1 MEAIGQK
8 AVLSSTDEVI
18 ISDELGVDSGEMGE
32 ERMFDVTLD
41 EILAEHPLD
50 ESLLEGL
57 LEEDSLTASLASS
70 ILTQNQANPEFVED
84 IFGTA
89 ELSTIPAEVLDD
101 NLWTE
106 ETHTARL
113 KVLNKSEPFP
123 QELIGILDPRV
134 VSDENTFQNLP
145 SQGVA
150 ETGLQSILQES
161 DLENQESLLQTVFH
175 QAKPPE
181 EGAEFSE
188 DDLQSVMQKNKNLLV
203 QSKEDTE
210 YSVLQKILHQVKL
223 PEEGTEFSE
232 DDLQTVLQTN
242 TGQQIPIKENN
253 SVVQGPEPVQ
263 ENLEGL
269 LQKELQT
276 VFHQGLQGNEKDA
289 TKPVAENLVKIM
301 PAEIPPAAEKISP
314 EQSLQAENLVKIMPA
329 EIPPTA
335 EKISPEQSLQVLA
348 NIKTEK
354 SLQVVANTKTEKSL
368 LAADNFKEAEE
379 FEGGVKSKTTAGLQM
394 TDVENLSDSA
404 EKVPILTTEKLK
416 AVESL
421 KVVDNIKTSETLQTK
436 TAEVLEVGVKSKMTA
451 GLQMTDVENLSD
463 SAEKVSLLPT
473 EKLKAVESLK
483 VVDNIKTSETLQT
496 KTAEVLEG
504 GVKSKMTAGLQ
515 MTDVENLSDSAEK
528 VSLLPT
534 EKLKAAESLKVA
546 DSIKTSETLSNEKLK
561 ATESLKVVDSIKT
574 SETLQS
580 KTAEVFE
587 GGVKEKTTAGLQTA
601 EKLKVTEEFEGGV
614 KEKATAGLQM
624 NSAEKSKDISE
635 NAFKQPLNQ
644 FRSLTSKETQLSSNV
659 KSPVDSV
666 SAPGINAVS
675 ELSGTSILKGTEVA
689 NPSNGNLR
697 SAELPFNMEQ
707 VVSRV
712 RILSGNGVEE
722 MTLRLHPEELG
733 QITLKIRQAGGNLT
747 IDMRVDNMLAKQIV
761 ESGFDSLRSRF
772 LDQEFSY
779 KDLALNVDINERDS
793 KYGGDRKYAEFD
805 EEMFSPERGNKEE
818 ISALEET
825 PIVRHRTDS
834 GLNLYV

>member
-41 EILAEHPLD
+41 EILAEQPLD

-57 LEEDSLTASLASS
+57 LEEDSLSAPLASS

-106 ETHTARL
+106 ETHTARS

-123 QELIGILDPRV
+123 QELIEVLDPRV

-161 DLENQESLLQTVFH
+161 DLENPESLLQTVFH

-181 EGAEFSE
+181 EGAEFLE
-188 DDLQSVMQKNKNLLV
+188 DDLQSVIQKNRNLPV
-203 QSKEDTE
+203 QSEEDTE
-210 YSVLQKILHQVKL
+210 YSVLQKIFHQVKP
-223 PEEGTEFSE
+223 PEEGAEFSE

-276 VFHQGLQGNEKDA
+276 VFHQGLKGNEKDA

-314 EQSLQAENLVKIMPA
+314 EQ
-329 EIPPTA
+329 
-335 EKISPEQSLQVLA
+335 
-348 NIKTEK
+348 

-404 EKVPILTTEKLK
+404 EKV
-416 AVESL
+416 
-421 KVVDNIKTSETLQTK
+421 
-436 TAEVLEVGVKSKMTA
+436 
-451 GLQMTDVENLSD
+451 
-463 SAEKVSLLPT
+463 
-473 EKLKAVESLK
+473 
-483 VVDNIKTSETLQT
+483 
-496 KTAEVLEG
+496 
-504 GVKSKMTAGLQ
+504 
-515 MTDVENLSDSAEK
+515 
-528 VSLLPT
+528 SLLPT

-546 DSIKTSETLSNEKLK
+546 DSIKTSETL
-561 ATESLKVVDSIKT
+561 
-574 SETLQS
+574 QS
-580 KTAEVFE
+580 KTAEVLEGGVKEKTTAGIQTAEKFKVTEEFE

-601 EKLKVTEEFEGGV
+601 EKFKVTEEFEGGV

-689 NPSNGNLR
+689 NSPNGNLR
-697 SAELPFNMEQ
+697 SADLPFNMEQ

-761 ESGFDSLRSRF
+761 ESGFDSLRSKF

-818 ISALEET
+818 LSALEET

>member
-106 ETHTARL
+106 ETYTARS
-113 KVLNKSEPFP
+113 KVLNKSEPFT
-123 QELIGILDPRV
+123 QELIEVLDPRV

-161 DLENQESLLQTVFH
+161 DLENPESLLQTVFH

-188 DDLQSVMQKNKNLLV
+188 DDLESVMQKNRNLPV
-203 QSKEDTE
+203 QSEEDTE

-276 VFHQGLQGNEKDA
+276 VFHQELQGNEKDA

-314 EQSLQAENLVKIMPA
+314 EQ
-329 EIPPTA
+329 
-335 EKISPEQSLQVLA
+335 
-348 NIKTEK
+348 

-404 EKVPILTTEKLK
+404 EKVSI
-416 AVESL
+416 
-421 KVVDNIKTSETLQTK
+421 
-436 TAEVLEVGVKSKMTA
+436 
-451 GLQMTDVENLSD
+451 
-463 SAEKVSLLPT
+463 LPT
-473 EKLKAVESLK
+473 EKLKATESLK

-546 DSIKTSETLSNEKLK
+546 DSIKTSETL
-561 ATESLKVVDSIKT
+561 
-574 SETLQS
+574 QS
-580 KTAEVFE
+580 KTAEVLE

-601 EKLKVTEEFEGGV
+601 EKFKVTEEFEGGV

-761 ESGFDSLRSRF
+761 ESGFDSLRSKF

>member
-106 ETHTARL
+106 ETHTARS

-123 QELIGILDPRV
+123 QELIEVLDPRV

-161 DLENQESLLQTVFH
+161 DLENPESLLQTVFH

-188 DDLQSVMQKNKNLLV
+188 DDLESVMQKNRNLPV
-203 QSKEDTE
+203 QSEEDTE
-210 YSVLQKILHQVKL
+210 YSVLQKIFHQVKP
-223 PEEGTEFSE
+223 PEEGAEFSE

-276 VFHQGLQGNEKDA
+276 VFHQGLKGNEKDA

-314 EQSLQAENLVKIMPA
+314 EQ
-329 EIPPTA
+329 
-335 EKISPEQSLQVLA
+335 
-348 NIKTEK
+348 

-404 EKVPILTTEKLK
+404 EKVSI
-416 AVESL
+416 
-421 KVVDNIKTSETLQTK
+421 
-436 TAEVLEVGVKSKMTA
+436 
-451 GLQMTDVENLSD
+451 
-463 SAEKVSLLPT
+463 LPT

-546 DSIKTSETLSNEKLK
+546 DSIKTSETL
-561 ATESLKVVDSIKT
+561 
-574 SETLQS
+574 QS
-580 KTAEVFE
+580 KTAEVLE

-601 EKLKVTEEFEGGV
+601 EKFKVTEEFEGGV

-689 NPSNGNLR
+689 NSPNGNLR
-697 SAELPFNMEQ
+697 SADLPFNMEQ

-761 ESGFDSLRSRF
+761 ESGFDSLRSKF

-818 ISALEET
+818 LSALEET

>member
-84 IFGTA
+84 IFGTT

-106 ETHTARL
+106 ETYTARS
-113 KVLNKSEPFP
+113 KVLNKSEPFT
-123 QELIGILDPRV
+123 QELIEVLDPRV

-161 DLENQESLLQTVFH
+161 DLENPESLLQTVFH

-181 EGAEFSE
+181 EGTEFSE
-188 DDLQSVMQKNKNLLV
+188 DDLQSVMQKNKNLPV

-210 YSVLQKILHQVKL
+210 YSVLQKILHQVKP
-223 PEEGTEFSE
+223 PEEGAEFSE

-289 TKPVAENLVKIM
+289 TKQVAENLVKIL
-301 PAEIPPAAEKISP
+301 PAEIPPAAERISP
-314 EQSLQAENLVKIMPA
+314 EQNLQAENLVKIMPA
-329 EIPPTA
+329 EILPAA
-335 EKISPEQSLQVLA
+335 EKISPEQ
-348 NIKTEK
+348 

-404 EKVPILTTEKLK
+404 EKVSI
-416 AVESL
+416 
-421 KVVDNIKTSETLQTK
+421 
-436 TAEVLEVGVKSKMTA
+436 
-451 GLQMTDVENLSD
+451 
-463 SAEKVSLLPT
+463 LPT

-504 GVKSKMTAGLQ
+504 GMKSKMTAGIQ

-528 VSLLPT
+528 VSILPT

-546 DSIKTSETLSNEKLK
+546 
-561 ATESLKVVDSIKT
+561 DSIKT

-587 GGVKEKTTAGLQTA
+587 GGVKEKTTVGLQTA

-644 FRSLTSKETQLSSNV
+644 FRSLTSKDTQLSSNV

-689 NPSNGNLR
+689 NSPNENLR
-697 SAELPFNMEQ
+697 SVDLPFNMDQ

-761 ESGFDSLRSRF
+761 ESGFDSLRSKF
-772 LDQEFSY
+772 FDQEFSY

>member
-70 ILTQNQANPEFVED
+70 ILTQNQANPESVED

-106 ETHTARL
+106 ETYTARS
-113 KVLNKSEPFP
+113 KVLNKSEPFT
-123 QELIGILDPRV
+123 QELIEVLDPRV

-161 DLENQESLLQTVFH
+161 DLDNPESLLQTVFH

-188 DDLQSVMQKNKNLLV
+188 DDLQSVMQKNKFLPV

-263 ENLEGL
+263 DNLEGL

-276 VFHQGLQGNEKDA
+276 VIHQGLQGNEKDA
-289 TKPVAENLVKIM
+289 TKQVAENLVKIL
-301 PAEIPPAAEKISP
+301 PAEIPPAAERISPEQNLQAENLVKIMTAEILPAAEKISP
-314 EQSLQAENLVKIMPA
+314 EQSLQ
-329 EIPPTA
+329 
-335 EKISPEQSLQVLA
+335 
-348 NIKTEK
+348 
-354 SLQVVANTKTEKSL
+354 VVANTKTEKSI
-368 LAADNFKEAEE
+368 LAAGNFKEAEE

-394 TDVENLSDSA
+394 TDVENLSNSA
-404 EKVPILTTEKLK
+404 EKVSLLTTEKLK

-421 KVVDNIKTSETLQTK
+421 KVVE
-436 TAEVLEVGVKSKMTA
+436 
-451 GLQMTDVENLSD
+451 
-463 SAEKVSLLPT
+463 
-473 EKLKAVESLK
+473 
-483 VVDNIKTSETLQT
+483 NIKTSETLQT

-534 EKLKAAESLKVA
+534 
-546 DSIKTSETLSNEKLK
+546 DKLK
-561 ATESLKVVDSIKT
+561 ATESLKVADSIKT

-761 ESGFDSLRSRF
+761 ESGFDSLRSKF

-793 KYGGDRKYAEFD
+793 KYGGNRKYSEFD

>member
-106 ETHTARL
+106 ETHTARS
-113 KVLNKSEPFP
+113 KVLNKSEPFT
-123 QELIGILDPRV
+123 QELIEVLDPRV

-161 DLENQESLLQTVFH
+161 DLENPESLLQTVFH

-188 DDLQSVMQKNKNLLV
+188 DDLQSVMQKNRNLPV
-203 QSKEDTE
+203 QSEEDTE
-210 YSVLQKILHQVKL
+210 YSVLQKILHQVKP
-223 PEEGTEFSE
+223 PEEGAEFLE

-276 VFHQGLQGNEKDA
+276 VFHQGLKGNEKDA

-314 EQSLQAENLVKIMPA
+314 EQ
-329 EIPPTA
+329 
-335 EKISPEQSLQVLA
+335 
-348 NIKTEK
+348 

-404 EKVPILTTEKLK
+404 EKVSLLPSEKLK

-421 KVVDNIKTSETLQTK
+421 KVVDNIKK
-436 TAEVLEVGVKSKMTA
+436 
-451 GLQMTDVENLSD
+451 
-463 SAEKVSLLPT
+463 
-473 EKLKAVESLK
+473 
-483 VVDNIKTSETLQT
+483 SETLQT

-534 EKLKAAESLKVA
+534 EKLKAAESLKV
-546 DSIKTSETLSNEKLK
+546 
-561 ATESLKVVDSIKT
+561 VDSIKT

-580 KTAEVFE
+580 KTAEVLE
-587 GGVKEKTTAGLQTA
+587 GGVKEKTTAGIQTA
-601 EKLKVTEEFEGGV
+601 EKFKVTEEFEGGV
-614 KEKATAGLQM
+614 KEKTTAGLQM

-689 NPSNGNLR
+689 NSPNGNLR
-697 SAELPFNMEQ
+697 SADLPFNMEQ

-761 ESGFDSLRSRF
+761 ESGFDSLRSKF

-818 ISALEET
+818 LSALEET

>member
-57 LEEDSLTASLASS
+57 LEEDSLTAPLASS

-106 ETHTARL
+106 ETYTARS
-113 KVLNKSEPFP
+113 KVLNKSEPFT
-123 QELIGILDPRV
+123 QELIEVLDPRV

-161 DLENQESLLQTVFH
+161 DLENPESLLQTVFH

-314 EQSLQAENLVKIMPA
+314 EQSLQ
-329 EIPPTA
+329 
-335 EKISPEQSLQVLA
+335 
-348 NIKTEK
+348 
-354 SLQVVANTKTEKSL
+354 VVANTKTEKSL

-404 EKVPILTTEKLK
+404 EKV
-416 AVESL
+416 
-421 KVVDNIKTSETLQTK
+421 
-436 TAEVLEVGVKSKMTA
+436 
-451 GLQMTDVENLSD
+451 
-463 SAEKVSLLPT
+463 
-473 EKLKAVESLK
+473 
-483 VVDNIKTSETLQT
+483 
-496 KTAEVLEG
+496 
-504 GVKSKMTAGLQ
+504 
-515 MTDVENLSDSAEK
+515 
-528 VSLLPT
+528 SLLPT
-534 EKLKAAESLKVA
+534 EKLKAAESMKVA
-546 DSIKTSETLSNEKLK
+546 
-561 ATESLKVVDSIKT
+561 DSIKT

-580 KTAEVFE
+580 KTAEVLE

-601 EKLKVTEEFEGGV
+601 EKFKVTEEFEGGV

-689 NPSNGNLR
+689 NSPNGNLR
-697 SAELPFNMEQ
+697 SADLPFNMEQ

-761 ESGFDSLRSRF
+761 ESGFDSLRSKF

-779 KDLALNVDINERDS
+779 KDLALNVDMNERDS

>member
-57 LEEDSLTASLASS
+57 LEEDSLTAPLASS
-70 ILTQNQANPEFVED
+70 ILSQNQANPEFVED

-106 ETHTARL
+106 ETYTARS
-113 KVLNKSEPFP
+113 KVLNKSEPFT
-123 QELIGILDPRV
+123 QELIEVLDPRV
-134 VSDENTFQNLP
+134 VSDENTFKNLP

-161 DLENQESLLQTVFH
+161 DLENPESLLQTVFH

-188 DDLQSVMQKNKNLLV
+188 NDLQTVMQKDRNLPV
-203 QSKEDTE
+203 QSEEDTE
-210 YSVLQKILHQVKL
+210 YSVLQKILHQVKP
-223 PEEGTEFSE
+223 PEEGAEFSE

-263 ENLEGL
+263 ENLEGFLQVVQGPEPVQKNLEGL

-301 PAEIPPAAEKISP
+301 PAEIPP
-314 EQSLQAENLVKIMPA
+314 
-329 EIPPTA
+329 TA
-335 EKISPEQSLQVLA
+335 EKISPE
-348 NIKTEK
+348 E
-354 SLQVVANTKTEKSL
+354 SLQVVANTKTEKIL

-379 FEGGVKSKTTAGLQM
+379 FEGGVKSKT
-394 TDVENLSDSA
+394 
-404 EKVPILTTEKLK
+404 
-416 AVESL
+416 
-421 KVVDNIKTSETLQTK
+421 
-436 TAEVLEVGVKSKMTA
+436 
-451 GLQMTDVENLSD
+451 
-463 SAEKVSLLPT
+463 
-473 EKLKAVESLK
+473 
-483 VVDNIKTSETLQT
+483 
-496 KTAEVLEG
+496 
-504 GVKSKMTAGLQ
+504 TAGLQ

-546 DSIKTSETLSNEKLK
+546 DSIKTSETL
-561 ATESLKVVDSIKT
+561 
-574 SETLQS
+574 QS
-580 KTAEVFE
+580 KTAEVLE

-601 EKLKVTEEFEGGV
+601 EKFKVTEEFEGGV

-761 ESGFDSLRSRF
+761 ESGFDSLRSKF

-825 PIVRHRTDS
+825 PIDRHRTDS

>member
-50 ESLLEGL
+50 KSLLEGL
-57 LEEDSLTASLASS
+57 LEEDSLTAPLASS
-70 ILTQNQANPEFVED
+70 ILSQNQANPEFVED

-106 ETHTARL
+106 ETYTARS
-113 KVLNKSEPFP
+113 KVLNKSEPFT
-123 QELIGILDPRV
+123 QELIEVLDPRV

-161 DLENQESLLQTVFH
+161 DLENPESLLQTVFH

-188 DDLQSVMQKNKNLLV
+188 DDLQSVMQKNKNLPV
-203 QSKEDTE
+203 QSEEDTE
-210 YSVLQKILHQVKL
+210 FSVLQKILHQVKP
-223 PEEGTEFSE
+223 PEEGAEFSE

-289 TKPVAENLVKIM
+289 TKPVAENLVKII

-314 EQSLQAENLVKIMPA
+314 EQSLQ
-329 EIPPTA
+329 
-335 EKISPEQSLQVLA
+335 
-348 NIKTEK
+348 
-354 SLQVVANTKTEKSL
+354 VVANTKTEKIL

-379 FEGGVKSKTTAGLQM
+379 FEGGVKSKTTAGIQM
-394 TDVENLSDSA
+394 TDVS
-404 EKVPILTTEKLK
+404 
-416 AVESL
+416 
-421 KVVDNIKTSETLQTK
+421 KT
-436 TAEVLEVGVKSKMTA
+436 TA
-451 GLQMTDVENLSD
+451 GIQMTDVENLSD

-504 GVKSKMTAGLQ
+504 GVK
-515 MTDVENLSDSAEK
+515 
-528 VSLLPT
+528 
-534 EKLKAAESLKVA
+534 
-546 DSIKTSETLSNEKLK
+546 
-561 ATESLKVVDSIKT
+561 
-574 SETLQS
+574 
-580 KTAEVFE
+580 
-587 GGVKEKTTAGLQTA
+587 EKTTAGLQTA
-601 EKLKVTEEFEGGV
+601 EKFKVTEEFEGSV

-624 NSAEKSKDISE
+624 NSAEKSKDFSE

-689 NPSNGNLR
+689 NSPNGNLR
-697 SAELPFNMEQ
+697 SADLPFNMEQ

-761 ESGFDSLRSRF
+761 ESGFDSLRSKF

-779 KDLALNVDINERDS
+779 KDLALNVDINQRDS

>member
-18 ISDELGVDSGEMGE
+18 ISDELGVNSGEMGE

-50 ESLLEGL
+50 ERLLEGL
-57 LEEDSLTASLASS
+57 LEENSLTASLASS
-70 ILTQNQANPEFVED
+70 ILTQNKANPEFVED
-84 IFGTA
+84 IYGTA
-89 ELSTIPAEVLDD
+89 ELSTIP
-101 NLWTE
+101 TE
-106 ETHTARL
+106 ETHTIRS

-123 QELIGILDPRV
+123 QELIEVLDPRV

-161 DLENQESLLQTVFH
+161 DLENPESLLQTVFH
-175 QAKPPE
+175 HAKPPE
-181 EGAEFSE
+181 EGAEFLE
-188 DDLQSVMQKNKNLLV
+188 NDLQSVMQKNINLPV
-203 QSKEDTE
+203 QSEEDPE
-210 YSVLQKILHQVKL
+210 YTVLQKILHQVKP
-223 PEEGTEFSE
+223 PEEGAEYSE

-242 TGQQIPIKENN
+242 TRQQIPIKENN
-253 SVVQGPEPVQ
+253 SVVLGPEPIK

-276 VFHQGLQGNEKDA
+276 VFHQELQGNEKDS

-301 PAEIPPAAEKISP
+301 PVEIPSAEEKISP
-314 EQSLQAENLVKIMPA
+314 EK
-329 EIPPTA
+329 
-335 EKISPEQSLQVLA
+335 SP
-348 NIKTEK
+348 
-354 SLQVVANTKTEKSL
+354 QVVAN
-368 LAADNFKEAEE
+368 NFKEVEE
-379 FEGGVKSKTTAGLQM
+379 FEDGVKSKTTAGLQM
-394 TDVENLSDSA
+394 TDVDNLNNS
-404 EKVPILTTEKLK
+404 T
-416 AVESL
+416 
-421 KVVDNIKTSETLQTK
+421 
-436 TAEVLEVGVKSKMTA
+436 
-451 GLQMTDVENLSD
+451 
-463 SAEKVSLLPT
+463 
-473 EKLKAVESLK
+473 
-483 VVDNIKTSETLQT
+483 
-496 KTAEVLEG
+496 
-504 GVKSKMTAGLQ
+504 
-515 MTDVENLSDSAEK
+515 EK

-534 EKLKAAESLKVA
+534 EKLKAAESLKVV
-546 DSIKTSETLSNEKLK
+546 DNIKTSETLQSKTAELLEGGVKAIKTAGLQMTDVDNLSDSTEKVSLLPTEKLK
-561 ATESLKVVDSIKT
+561 AAESLKVVDSIKT

-580 KTAEVFE
+580 KTAELLE
-587 GGVKEKTTAGLQTA
+587 GGVKEKTTAGLQNA
-601 EKLKVTEEFEGGV
+601 EKFKVTEEFESGV
-614 KEKATAGLQM
+614 KEKTTAAGLQM

-644 FRSLTSKETQLSSNV
+644 FRSLNSKDTQFTSNV
-659 KSPVDSV
+659 KSPVDSI

-689 NPSNGNLR
+689 NPPNSNLR
-697 SAELPFNMEQ
+697 SADLPFNMEQ

-761 ESGFDSLRSRF
+761 ESGFDSLRSKF

-779 KDLALNVDINERDS
+779 QDLALNVDINERDS
-793 KYGGDRKYAEFD
+793 KYGGNRKDSEFD

-818 ISALEET
+818 LSALEET

>member
-106 ETHTARL
+106 ETHTARS

-123 QELIGILDPRV
+123 QELIEVLDPRV

-161 DLENQESLLQTVFH
+161 DLENPESLLQTVFH

-188 DDLQSVMQKNKNLLV
+188 DDLQSVMQKNRNLPV
-203 QSKEDTE
+203 QSEEDTE
-210 YSVLQKILHQVKL
+210 YSVLQKILHQVKP
-223 PEEGTEFSE
+223 PEEGAEFSE

-276 VFHQGLQGNEKDA
+276 VFHQGLKGNEKDA

-314 EQSLQAENLVKIMPA
+314 EQ
-329 EIPPTA
+329 
-335 EKISPEQSLQVLA
+335 
-348 NIKTEK
+348 

-404 EKVPILTTEKLK
+404 EKVSILPTEKLK

-436 TAEVLEVGVKSKMTA
+436 TA
-451 GLQMTDVENLSD
+451 
-463 SAEKVSLLPT
+463 
-473 EKLKAVESLK
+473 
-483 VVDNIKTSETLQT
+483 ETLQT

-528 VSLLPT
+528 VLLLPT
-534 EKLKAAESLKVA
+534 EKRKAAESLKVA
-546 DSIKTSETLSNEKLK
+546 DSIKTSETL
-561 ATESLKVVDSIKT
+561 
-574 SETLQS
+574 QS
-580 KTAEVFE
+580 KTAEVLE

-601 EKLKVTEEFEGGV
+601 EKFKVTEEFEGGV

-689 NPSNGNLR
+689 NSPNGNLR
-697 SAELPFNMEQ
+697 SADLPFNMEQ

-761 ESGFDSLRSRF
+761 ESGFDSLRSKF

-818 ISALEET
+818 LSALEET

>member
-1 MEAIGQK
+1 
-8 AVLSSTDEVI
+8 
-18 ISDELGVDSGEMGE
+18 
-32 ERMFDVTLD
+32 
-41 EILAEHPLD
+41 
-50 ESLLEGL
+50 
-57 LEEDSLTASLASS
+57 
-70 ILTQNQANPEFVED
+70 
-84 IFGTA
+84 
-89 ELSTIPAEVLDD
+89 
-101 NLWTE
+101 
-106 ETHTARL
+106 
-113 KVLNKSEPFP
+113 
-123 QELIGILDPRV
+123 
-134 VSDENTFQNLP
+134 
-145 SQGVA
+145 
-150 ETGLQSILQES
+150 
-161 DLENQESLLQTVFH
+161 
-175 QAKPPE
+175 
-181 EGAEFSE
+181 
-188 DDLQSVMQKNKNLLV
+188 
-203 QSKEDTE
+203 
-210 YSVLQKILHQVKL
+210 
-223 PEEGTEFSE
+223 
-232 DDLQTVLQTN
+232 
-242 TGQQIPIKENN
+242 
-253 SVVQGPEPVQ
+253 
-263 ENLEGL
+263 
-269 LQKELQT
+269 
-276 VFHQGLQGNEKDA
+276 
-289 TKPVAENLVKIM
+289 
-301 PAEIPPAAEKISP
+301 
-314 EQSLQAENLVKIMPA
+314 
-329 EIPPTA
+329 
-335 EKISPEQSLQVLA
+335 
-348 NIKTEK
+348 
-354 SLQVVANTKTEKSL
+354 
-368 LAADNFKEAEE
+368 
-379 FEGGVKSKTTAGLQM
+379 
-394 TDVENLSDSA
+394 
-404 EKVPILTTEKLK
+404 
-416 AVESL
+416 
-421 KVVDNIKTSETLQTK
+421 
-436 TAEVLEVGVKSKMTA
+436 
-451 GLQMTDVENLSD
+451 MTDVENLSD

-504 GVKSKMTAGLQ
+504 GMKSKMTAGLQ

-546 DSIKTSETLSNEKLK
+546 DSIKTSETL
-561 ATESLKVVDSIKT
+561 
-574 SETLQS
+574 QS
-580 KTAEVFE
+580 KTAEVLE

-601 EKLKVTEEFEGGV
+601 EKFKVTEEFEGGV
-614 KEKATAGLQM
+614 KEKTTAGLQM

-689 NPSNGNLR
+689 NSPNGNLR
-697 SAELPFNMEQ
+697 SADLPFNMEQ

-761 ESGFDSLRSRF
+761 ESGFDSLRSKF

>member
-84 IFGTA
+84 IFGTT

-106 ETHTARL
+106 ETHTARS
-113 KVLNKSEPFP
+113 KVLNKSEPFT
-123 QELIGILDPRV
+123 QELIEVLDPRV

-161 DLENQESLLQTVFH
+161 DLENPESLLQTVFH

-188 DDLQSVMQKNKNLLV
+188 NDLQSVMQKNKNLPV

-210 YSVLQKILHQVKL
+210 YSVLQKILHQVKP
-223 PEEGTEFSE
+223 PEEGAEFSE

-276 VFHQGLQGNEKDA
+276 VFHQGLQGNGKDA

-314 EQSLQAENLVKIMPA
+314 EQSLQ
-329 EIPPTA
+329 
-335 EKISPEQSLQVLA
+335 
-348 NIKTEK
+348 
-354 SLQVVANTKTEKSL
+354 VVANTKTEKIL

-394 TDVENLSDSA
+394 TDVENLSD
-404 EKVPILTTEKLK
+404 T
-416 AVESL
+416 
-421 KVVDNIKTSETLQTK
+421 
-436 TAEVLEVGVKSKMTA
+436 
-451 GLQMTDVENLSD
+451 
-463 SAEKVSLLPT
+463 AEKVSLLPT

-546 DSIKTSETLSNEKLK
+546 DSIKTSETL
-561 ATESLKVVDSIKT
+561 
-574 SETLQS
+574 QS
-580 KTAEVFE
+580 KTAEVLE

-601 EKLKVTEEFEGGV
+601 EKFKVTEEFEGGV

-689 NPSNGNLR
+689 NSPNENLR
-697 SAELPFNMEQ
+697 SVDLPFNMDQ

-761 ESGFDSLRSRF
+761 ESGFDSLRSKF

>member
-1 MEAIGQK
+1 MMMEAIGQK

-70 ILTQNQANPEFVED
+70 ILTQNQANPESVED
-84 IFGTA
+84 FFGTA
-89 ELSTIPAEVLDD
+89 ELSTITAEVLDD
-101 NLWTE
+101 NLLTE
-106 ETHTARL
+106 ENHTARL

-123 QELIGILDPRV
+123 QELIGVLDPRV

-161 DLENQESLLQTVFH
+161 DLENPESLLQTVFH

-181 EGAEFSE
+181 EGAEFLE
-188 DDLQSVMQKNKNLLV
+188 DDLQSVMQKNKNLPV

-223 PEEGTEFSE
+223 PEEGTEFLE

-263 ENLEGL
+263 DNLEGL

-289 TKPVAENLVKIM
+289 TKQVAENLVKIL
-301 PAEIPPAAEKISP
+301 PAEIPPAAERISPEQNLQAENLVKIMTAEILPAAEKISP
-314 EQSLQAENLVKIMPA
+314 EQSLQ
-329 EIPPTA
+329 
-335 EKISPEQSLQVLA
+335 
-348 NIKTEK
+348 
-354 SLQVVANTKTEKSL
+354 VVANTKTEKSI
-368 LAADNFKEAEE
+368 LAAGNFKEAEE

-404 EKVPILTTEKLK
+404 EKVSLLTTEKLK

-421 KVVDNIKTSETLQTK
+421 KVVENIKTSETLQTK
-436 TAEVLEVGVKSKMTA
+436 TAEA
-451 GLQMTDVENLSD
+451 
-463 SAEKVSLLPT
+463 
-473 EKLKAVESLK
+473 
-483 VVDNIKTSETLQT
+483 
-496 KTAEVLEG
+496 LEG

-534 EKLKAAESLKVA
+534 EKLKATESLKVA
-546 DSIKTSETLSNEKLK
+546 
-561 ATESLKVVDSIKT
+561 DSIKT

-587 GGVKEKTTAGLQTA
+587 GGVKEKT
-601 EKLKVTEEFEGGV
+601 
-614 KEKATAGLQM
+614 
-624 NSAEKSKDISE
+624 
-635 NAFKQPLNQ
+635 
-644 FRSLTSKETQLSSNV
+644 
-659 KSPVDSV
+659 
-666 SAPGINAVS
+666 
-675 ELSGTSILKGTEVA
+675 
-689 NPSNGNLR
+689 
-697 SAELPFNMEQ
+697 
-707 VVSRV
+707 
-712 RILSGNGVEE
+712 
-722 MTLRLHPEELG
+722 
-733 QITLKIRQAGGNLT
+733 
-747 IDMRVDNMLAKQIV
+747 
-761 ESGFDSLRSRF
+761 
-772 LDQEFSY
+772 
-779 KDLALNVDINERDS
+779 
-793 KYGGDRKYAEFD
+793 
-805 EEMFSPERGNKEE
+805 
-818 ISALEET
+818 
-825 PIVRHRTDS
+825 
-834 GLNLYV
+834 

>member
-70 ILTQNQANPEFVED
+70 ILTQNQANPESVED

-106 ETHTARL
+106 ETYTARS
-113 KVLNKSEPFP
+113 KVLNKSEPFT
-123 QELIGILDPRV
+123 QELIEVLDPRV

-161 DLENQESLLQTVFH
+161 DLENPESLLQTVFH

-188 DDLQSVMQKNKNLLV
+188 DDLQSVMQKNKNLPV

-276 VFHQGLQGNEKDA
+276 VFHQGLQGNGKDA

-314 EQSLQAENLVKIMPA
+314 EQSLQ
-329 EIPPTA
+329 
-335 EKISPEQSLQVLA
+335 
-348 NIKTEK
+348 
-354 SLQVVANTKTEKSL
+354 VVANTKTEKSL

-379 FEGGVKSKTTAGLQM
+379 FEGGAKSKTTAGLQI

-404 EKVPILTTEKLK
+404 EKVL
-416 AVESL
+416 
-421 KVVDNIKTSETLQTK
+421 
-436 TAEVLEVGVKSKMTA
+436 
-451 GLQMTDVENLSD
+451 
-463 SAEKVSLLPT
+463 LLPT
-473 EKLKAVESLK
+473 
-483 VVDNIKTSETLQT
+483 
-496 KTAEVLEG
+496 
-504 GVKSKMTAGLQ
+504 
-515 MTDVENLSDSAEK
+515 
-528 VSLLPT
+528 
-534 EKLKAAESLKVA
+534 
-546 DSIKTSETLSNEKLK
+546 EKLK
-561 ATESLKVVDSIKT
+561 ATESLKVADSIKT

-689 NPSNGNLR
+689 NSPNENLR
-697 SAELPFNMEQ
+697 SVDLPFNMDQ

-761 ESGFDSLRSRF
+761 ESGFDSLRSKF

>member
-57 LEEDSLTASLASS
+57 LEEDSLTAPLASS

-106 ETHTARL
+106 ETYTARS
-113 KVLNKSEPFP
+113 KVLNKSEPFT
-123 QELIGILDPRV
+123 QELIEVLDPRV

-145 SQGVA
+145 IQGVA

-161 DLENQESLLQTVFH
+161 DLENPESLLQTVFH

-188 DDLQSVMQKNKNLLV
+188 NDLQSVMQKNRNLPV
-203 QSKEDTE
+203 QSEEDTE
-210 YSVLQKILHQVKL
+210 YSVLQKILHQVKP
-223 PEEGTEFSE
+223 PEEGVEFSE

-289 TKPVAENLVKIM
+289 TKPVAENLIKIM

-314 EQSLQAENLVKIMPA
+314 EQSLQ
-329 EIPPTA
+329 
-335 EKISPEQSLQVLA
+335 
-348 NIKTEK
+348 
-354 SLQVVANTKTEKSL
+354 VVANTKTEKIL
-368 LAADNFKEAEE
+368 LATDNFKEAEE

-404 EKVPILTTEKLK
+404 EKVSI
-416 AVESL
+416 
-421 KVVDNIKTSETLQTK
+421 
-436 TAEVLEVGVKSKMTA
+436 
-451 GLQMTDVENLSD
+451 
-463 SAEKVSLLPT
+463 LPT

-504 GVKSKMTAGLQ
+504 GMKSKMTAGIQ

-528 VSLLPT
+528 VSILPT
-534 EKLKAAESLKVA
+534 
-546 DSIKTSETLSNEKLK
+546 EKLK
-561 ATESLKVVDSIKT
+561 ATESLKVVDNIKT
-574 SETLQS
+574 SETLQT
-580 KTAEVFE
+580 KTAEVLE

-601 EKLKVTEEFEGGV
+601 EKFKVTEEFEGGV

-689 NPSNGNLR
+689 NSPNENLR
-697 SAELPFNMEQ
+697 SVDLPFNMDQ

-761 ESGFDSLRSRF
+761 ESGFDSLRSKF

>member
-106 ETHTARL
+106 ETHTARS
-113 KVLNKSEPFP
+113 KVLNKSEPFT
-123 QELIGILDPRV
+123 QELIEVLDPRV

-161 DLENQESLLQTVFH
+161 DLENPESLLQTVFH

-188 DDLQSVMQKNKNLLV
+188 DDLQSVMQKNRNLPV
-203 QSKEDTE
+203 QSEEDTE
-210 YSVLQKILHQVKL
+210 YSVLQKILHQVKP
-223 PEEGTEFSE
+223 PEEGAEFSE

-329 EIPPTA
+329 EIPPAA
-335 EKISPEQSLQVLA
+335 EKISPEQ
-348 NIKTEK
+348 

-404 EKVPILTTEKLK
+404 EKVSI
-416 AVESL
+416 
-421 KVVDNIKTSETLQTK
+421 
-436 TAEVLEVGVKSKMTA
+436 
-451 GLQMTDVENLSD
+451 
-463 SAEKVSLLPT
+463 LPT

-496 KTAEVLEG
+496 KTAVVLEG
-504 GVKSKMTAGLQ
+504 GMKSKTTAGLQ
-515 MTDVENLSDSAEK
+515 MTDIENLSDSAEK
-528 VSLLPT
+528 VLLLPT

-546 DSIKTSETLSNEKLK
+546 DSIKTSETL
-561 ATESLKVVDSIKT
+561 
-574 SETLQS
+574 QS
-580 KTAEVFE
+580 KTAEVLE

-601 EKLKVTEEFEGGV
+601 EKFKVTEEFEGGV

-689 NPSNGNLR
+689 NSPNGNLR
-697 SAELPFNMEQ
+697 SADLPFNMEQ

-761 ESGFDSLRSRF
+761 ESGFDSLRSKF

>member
-57 LEEDSLTASLASS
+57 LEEDSLTAPLASS
-70 ILTQNQANPEFVED
+70 ILSQNQANPEFVED

-106 ETHTARL
+106 ETYTARS
-113 KVLNKSEPFP
+113 KVLNKSEPFT
-123 QELIGILDPRV
+123 QELIEVLDPRV

-161 DLENQESLLQTVFH
+161 DLENPESLLQTVFH

-188 DDLQSVMQKNKNLLV
+188 DDLQSVMQKNRNLPV
-203 QSKEDTE
+203 QSEEDTE
-210 YSVLQKILHQVKL
+210 YSVLQKILHQVKP
-223 PEEGTEFSE
+223 PEEGAEFSE

-314 EQSLQAENLVKIMPA
+314 EQSLQ
-329 EIPPTA
+329 
-335 EKISPEQSLQVLA
+335 
-348 NIKTEK
+348 
-354 SLQVVANTKTEKSL
+354 VVANTKTEKSL

-404 EKVPILTTEKLK
+404 EKVSI
-416 AVESL
+416 
-421 KVVDNIKTSETLQTK
+421 
-436 TAEVLEVGVKSKMTA
+436 
-451 GLQMTDVENLSD
+451 
-463 SAEKVSLLPT
+463 LPT

-504 GVKSKMTAGLQ
+504 GVK
-515 MTDVENLSDSAEK
+515 
-528 VSLLPT
+528 
-534 EKLKAAESLKVA
+534 
-546 DSIKTSETLSNEKLK
+546 
-561 ATESLKVVDSIKT
+561 
-574 SETLQS
+574 
-580 KTAEVFE
+580 
-587 GGVKEKTTAGLQTA
+587 EKTTAGLQTA
-601 EKLKVTEEFEGGV
+601 EKFKVTEEFEGGV
-614 KEKATAGLQM
+614 KEKTTAGLQM

-689 NPSNGNLR
+689 NSPNGNLR
-697 SAELPFNMEQ
+697 SADLPFNMEQ

-761 ESGFDSLRSRF
+761 ESGFDSLRSKF

>member
-18 ISDELGVDSGEMGE
+18 ISDELGVDSGDMGE

-84 IFGTA
+84 IFGTT

-123 QELIGILDPRV
+123 QELIEVLDPRV

-161 DLENQESLLQTVFH
+161 DLENPESLLQTVFH

-181 EGAEFSE
+181 EGTEFSE
-188 DDLQSVMQKNKNLLV
+188 DDLQSVMQKNKNLPV

-263 ENLEGL
+263 DNLEGL

-289 TKPVAENLVKIM
+289 TKQVAENLVKIL
-301 PAEIPPAAEKISP
+301 PAEIPPAAERISP
-314 EQSLQAENLVKIMPA
+314 EQNLQAENLVKIMPA

-436 TAEVLEVGVKSKMTA
+436 TAEVLE
-451 GLQMTDVENLSD
+451 
-463 SAEKVSLLPT
+463 
-473 EKLKAVESLK
+473 
-483 VVDNIKTSETLQT
+483 
-496 KTAEVLEG
+496 G

-546 DSIKTSETLSNEKLK
+546 DSIKTSETLPNEKLKATESLKVADSIKTSDTLSNEKLK

-644 FRSLTSKETQLSSNV
+644 FRSLTSKDTQLSSKV

-689 NPSNGNLR
+689 NSPNGNLR
-697 SAELPFNMEQ
+697 SADLPFNMEQ

-761 ESGFDSLRSRF
+761 ETGFDSLRSRF

-779 KDLALNVDINERDS
+779 QDLALNVDINERDS

-818 ISALEET
+818 ISSLEET

-834 GLNLYV
+834 GLNLNV

>member
-106 ETHTARL
+106 ETHTARS

-123 QELIGILDPRV
+123 QELIEVLDPRV

-161 DLENQESLLQTVFH
+161 DLENPESLLQTVFH

-188 DDLQSVMQKNKNLLV
+188 DDLQSVMQKNRNLPV
-203 QSKEDTE
+203 QSEEDTE
-210 YSVLQKILHQVKL
+210 YSVLQKILHQVKP
-223 PEEGTEFSE
+223 PEEGAEFSE

-276 VFHQGLQGNEKDA
+276 VFHQGLKGNEKDA

-314 EQSLQAENLVKIMPA
+314 EQ
-329 EIPPTA
+329 
-335 EKISPEQSLQVLA
+335 
-348 NIKTEK
+348 

-404 EKVPILTTEKLK
+404 EKVSILPPEKLK

-421 KVVDNIKTSETLQTK
+421 KVVDNIKK
-436 TAEVLEVGVKSKMTA
+436 
-451 GLQMTDVENLSD
+451 
-463 SAEKVSLLPT
+463 
-473 EKLKAVESLK
+473 
-483 VVDNIKTSETLQT
+483 SETLQT

-534 EKLKAAESLKVA
+534 EKLKAAESLKV
-546 DSIKTSETLSNEKLK
+546 
-561 ATESLKVVDSIKT
+561 VDSIKT

-580 KTAEVFE
+580 KTAEVLE

-601 EKLKVTEEFEGGV
+601 EKFKVTEEFEGGV

-689 NPSNGNLR
+689 NSPNGNLR
-697 SAELPFNMEQ
+697 SADLPFNMEQ

-761 ESGFDSLRSRF
+761 ESGFDSLRSKF

-818 ISALEET
+818 LSALEET

>member
-106 ETHTARL
+106 ETYTARS

-123 QELIGILDPRV
+123 QELIEVLDPRV

-161 DLENQESLLQTVFH
+161 DLENPESLLQTVFH
-175 QAKPPE
+175 QAKPQE
-181 EGAEFSE
+181 EGAEFLE
-188 DDLQSVMQKNKNLLV
+188 NDLQSVMQKNRNLPV
-203 QSKEDTE
+203 QSEEDTE
-210 YSVLQKILHQVKL
+210 YSVLQKILHQVKP
-223 PEEGTEFSE
+223 PEEGAEFLE

-276 VFHQGLQGNEKDA
+276 VFHQGLKGNEKDA

-314 EQSLQAENLVKIMPA
+314 EQSLQ
-329 EIPPTA
+329 
-335 EKISPEQSLQVLA
+335 
-348 NIKTEK
+348 
-354 SLQVVANTKTEKSL
+354 VVANTKTEKSL

-379 FEGGVKSKTTAGLQM
+379 FEGGVKSKTIAGLQM

-404 EKVPILTTEKLK
+404 EKVL
-416 AVESL
+416 
-421 KVVDNIKTSETLQTK
+421 
-436 TAEVLEVGVKSKMTA
+436 
-451 GLQMTDVENLSD
+451 
-463 SAEKVSLLPT
+463 LLPT
-473 EKLKAVESLK
+473 EKR
-483 VVDNIKTSETLQT
+483 
-496 KTAEVLEG
+496 
-504 GVKSKMTAGLQ
+504 
-515 MTDVENLSDSAEK
+515 
-528 VSLLPT
+528 
-534 EKLKAAESLKVA
+534 KAAESLKVA
-546 DSIKTSETLSNEKLK
+546 DSIKTSEN
-561 ATESLKVVDSIKT
+561 
-574 SETLQS
+574 LQS
-580 KTAEVFE
+580 KTAELLE
-587 GGVKEKTTAGLQTA
+587 GGVKEKTSVGLQTA
-601 EKLKVTEEFEGGV
+601 EKFKVTEEFEGGV

-689 NPSNGNLR
+689 NSPNGNLR
-697 SAELPFNMEQ
+697 SADLPFNMEQ

-761 ESGFDSLRSRF
+761 ESGFDSLRSKF

-818 ISALEET
+818 LSALEET

>member
-57 LEEDSLTASLASS
+57 LEEDSLTAPLASS

-106 ETHTARL
+106 ETYTARS
-113 KVLNKSEPFP
+113 KVLNKSEPFT
-123 QELIGILDPRV
+123 QELIEVLDPRV

-161 DLENQESLLQTVFH
+161 DLENPESLLQTVFH

-188 DDLQSVMQKNKNLLV
+188 DDLQSVMQKNRNLPV
-203 QSKEDTE
+203 QSEEDTE
-210 YSVLQKILHQVKL
+210 YSVLQKILHQVKP
-223 PEEGTEFSE
+223 PEEGAEFSE

-314 EQSLQAENLVKIMPA
+314 EQSLQ
-329 EIPPTA
+329 
-335 EKISPEQSLQVLA
+335 
-348 NIKTEK
+348 
-354 SLQVVANTKTEKSL
+354 VVANTKTEKSL

-404 EKVPILTTEKLK
+404 EKV
-416 AVESL
+416 
-421 KVVDNIKTSETLQTK
+421 
-436 TAEVLEVGVKSKMTA
+436 
-451 GLQMTDVENLSD
+451 
-463 SAEKVSLLPT
+463 
-473 EKLKAVESLK
+473 
-483 VVDNIKTSETLQT
+483 
-496 KTAEVLEG
+496 
-504 GVKSKMTAGLQ
+504 
-515 MTDVENLSDSAEK
+515 
-528 VSLLPT
+528 SLLPT

-546 DSIKTSETLSNEKLK
+546 DSIKTSETL
-561 ATESLKVVDSIKT
+561 
-574 SETLQS
+574 QS
-580 KTAEVFE
+580 KTAEVLE

-601 EKLKVTEEFEGGV
+601 EKFKVTEEFEGGV

-689 NPSNGNLR
+689 NSPNGNLR
-697 SAELPFNMEQ
+697 SADLPFNMEQ

-761 ESGFDSLRSRF
+761 ESGFDSLRSKF

-818 ISALEET
+818 LSALEET

>member
-1 MEAIGQK
+1 MMEAIGQK

-70 ILTQNQANPEFVED
+70 ILTQNQANPESVED

-89 ELSTIPAEVLDD
+89 ELSTIPAEILDD

-106 ETHTARL
+106 ETHSARL
-113 KVLNKSEPFP
+113 NVLNKSESFP
-123 QELIGILDPRV
+123 QELIEVLDPRV
-134 VSDENTFQNLP
+134 VSDESTFQNLP

-161 DLENQESLLQTVFH
+161 DLENPESLLQTVFH

-181 EGAEFSE
+181 EGTEFSE
-188 DDLQSVMQKNKNLLV
+188 DDLQSVMQKNKNLPV

-269 LQKELQT
+269 LQKELQA
-276 VFHQGLQGNEKDA
+276 VFHQELQGNEKDA
-289 TKPVAENLVKIM
+289 TKQVAENLVKIL
-301 PAEIPPAAEKISP
+301 PAEIPPAAERISP
-314 EQSLQAENLVKIMPA
+314 EQNLQAENLVKIMPA
-329 EIPPTA
+329 EILPAA
-335 EKISPEQSLQVLA
+335 EKISPEQ
-348 NIKTEK
+348 
-354 SLQVVANTKTEKSL
+354 SLQVVANTKTEKSI
-368 LAADNFKEAEE
+368 LAAGNFKEAEE

-473 EKLKAVESLK
+473 EKLKA
-483 VVDNIKTSETLQT
+483 
-496 KTAEVLEG
+496 
-504 GVKSKMTAGLQ
+504 
-515 MTDVENLSDSAEK
+515 
-528 VSLLPT
+528 
-534 EKLKAAESLKVA
+534 AESLKVA
-546 DSIKTSETLSNEKLK
+546 DSIKTSETLPNEKLKATESLKVADSIKTSETLPNEKLKATESLKVADSIKTSDTLSNEKLK

-644 FRSLTSKETQLSSNV
+644 FRSLTSKDTHLSSNV

-666 SAPGINAVS
+666 PAPGINAVS

-761 ESGFDSLRSRF
+761 ESGFDSLRSKF

-779 KDLALNVDINERDS
+779 KDLALNVDINQRDS

>member
-57 LEEDSLTASLASS
+57 LEEDSLSAPLASS

-106 ETHTARL
+106 ETHTARS

-123 QELIGILDPRV
+123 QELIEVLDPRV

-161 DLENQESLLQTVFH
+161 DLENPESLLQTVFH

-188 DDLQSVMQKNKNLLV
+188 DDLESVMQKNRNLPVHLE
-203 QSKEDTE
+203 EDTE
-210 YSVLQKILHQVKL
+210 YSVLQKIFHQVKP
-223 PEEGTEFSE
+223 PEEGAEFSE

-276 VFHQGLQGNEKDA
+276 VFHQGLKGNGKDA

-314 EQSLQAENLVKIMPA
+314 EQ
-329 EIPPTA
+329 
-335 EKISPEQSLQVLA
+335 
-348 NIKTEK
+348 

-379 FEGGVKSKTTAGLQM
+379 FEGGVKSKTIAGLQM

-404 EKVPILTTEKLK
+404 EKVL
-416 AVESL
+416 
-421 KVVDNIKTSETLQTK
+421 
-436 TAEVLEVGVKSKMTA
+436 
-451 GLQMTDVENLSD
+451 
-463 SAEKVSLLPT
+463 LLPT
-473 EKLKAVESLK
+473 EKR
-483 VVDNIKTSETLQT
+483 
-496 KTAEVLEG
+496 
-504 GVKSKMTAGLQ
+504 
-515 MTDVENLSDSAEK
+515 
-528 VSLLPT
+528 
-534 EKLKAAESLKVA
+534 KAAESLKVA
-546 DSIKTSETLSNEKLK
+546 DSIKTSETL
-561 ATESLKVVDSIKT
+561 
-574 SETLQS
+574 QS
-580 KTAEVFE
+580 KTAEVLE

-601 EKLKVTEEFEGGV
+601 EKFKVTEEFEGGV

-675 ELSGTSILKGTEVA
+675 ELSGTSILKGTEGA
-689 NPSNGNLR
+689 NSSNGNLR
-697 SAELPFNMEQ
+697 SADLPFNMEQ

-761 ESGFDSLRSRF
+761 ESGFDSLRSKF

-818 ISALEET
+818 LSALEET

>member
-18 ISDELGVDSGEMGE
+18 ISDELAVDSGEMGE

-70 ILTQNQANPEFVED
+70 ILTQNQANPESVED
-84 IFGTA
+84 FFGTA
-89 ELSTIPAEVLDD
+89 ELSTITAEVLDD

-106 ETHTARL
+106 ETHIARL

-123 QELIGILDPRV
+123 QELIGVLDPRV

-150 ETGLQSILQES
+150 ETGLQYLPSQGVAETGLQSILQES
-161 DLENQESLLQTVFH
+161 DLDNPESLLQTVFH

-188 DDLQSVMQKNKNLLV
+188 DDLQSVMQKNKNLPV

-263 ENLEGL
+263 DNLEGL

-276 VFHQGLQGNEKDA
+276 VIHQGLQGNEKDA
-289 TKPVAENLVKIM
+289 TKQVAENLVKILPAEIPPAAERISPEQNLQAENLVKIM
-301 PAEIPPAAEKISP
+301 PAEILPAAEKISP

-329 EIPPTA
+329 EIPPTT
-335 EKISPEQSLQVLA
+335 EKISPEQSLQVL
-348 NIKTEK
+348 
-354 SLQVVANTKTEKSL
+354 ANTKTEKSL

-379 FEGGVKSKTTAGLQM
+379 FRGGVKSKTTAGLQM
-394 TDVENLSDSA
+394 TDVENLSGSA

-421 KVVDNIKTSETLQTK
+421 KVVDNIKTSETLQ
-436 TAEVLEVGVKSKMTA
+436 S
-451 GLQMTDVENLSD
+451 
-463 SAEKVSLLPT
+463 
-473 EKLKAVESLK
+473 
-483 VVDNIKTSETLQT
+483 

-534 EKLKAAESLKVA
+534 EKLKAAGSLKVA
-546 DSIKTSETLSNEKLK
+546 
-561 ATESLKVVDSIKT
+561 DSIKT

-580 KTAEVFE
+580 KTAEVLE

-601 EKLKVTEEFEGGV
+601 EKFKVTEEFEGGV

-761 ESGFDSLRSRF
+761 ESGFDSLRSKF

-793 KYGGDRKYAEFD
+793 KYGGNRKYSEFD

-818 ISALEET
+818 IPALEET

>member
-57 LEEDSLTASLASS
+57 LEEGSLTPSLASS
-70 ILTQNQANPEFVED
+70 ILTQNQANPESVED

-123 QELIGILDPRV
+123 QELIEVLDPRV

-150 ETGLQSILQES
+150 ETGLQYLPSQGVAETGLQSILQES
-161 DLENQESLLQTVFH
+161 DLDNPESLLQTVFH

-188 DDLQSVMQKNKNLLV
+188 DDLQSVMQKNKNLPV

-242 TGQQIPIKENN
+242 TGQQIPIKGNN
-253 SVVQGPEPVQ
+253 SVVQVTEPVQ

-314 EQSLQAENLVKIMPA
+314 EQSLQ
-329 EIPPTA
+329 
-335 EKISPEQSLQVLA
+335 
-348 NIKTEK
+348 
-354 SLQVVANTKTEKSL
+354 VVANTKTEKSL

-404 EKVPILTTEKLK
+404 EKVSI
-416 AVESL
+416 
-421 KVVDNIKTSETLQTK
+421 
-436 TAEVLEVGVKSKMTA
+436 
-451 GLQMTDVENLSD
+451 
-463 SAEKVSLLPT
+463 LPT

-483 VVDNIKTSETLQT
+483 VVENIKTSETLQS

-534 EKLKAAESLKVA
+534 EKLKAVESLKVA
-546 DSIKTSETLSNEKLK
+546 
-561 ATESLKVVDSIKT
+561 DSIKT

-580 KTAEVFE
+580 KTAEVLG

-601 EKLKVTEEFEGGV
+601 EKFKVTEEFEGGV

-675 ELSGTSILKGTEVA
+675 ELSGTSILKGTEGA
-689 NPSNGNLR
+689 NSPNGNLR
-697 SAELPFNMEQ
+697 SADLPFNMEQ

-733 QITLKIRQAGGNLT
+733 QITLKIRQVGGNLT

-761 ESGFDSLRSRF
+761 ETGFDSLRSRF

-779 KDLALNVDINERDS
+779 QDLALNVDINERDS

>member
-57 LEEDSLTASLASS
+57 LEEDSLTAPLASS

-106 ETHTARL
+106 ETYTARS
-113 KVLNKSEPFP
+113 KVLNKSEPFT
-123 QELIGILDPRV
+123 QELIEVLDPRV

-161 DLENQESLLQTVFH
+161 DLENPESLLQTVFH

-181 EGAEFSE
+181 EGAE
-188 DDLQSVMQKNKNLLV
+188 
-203 QSKEDTE
+203 
-210 YSVLQKILHQVKL
+210 VL
-223 PEEGTEFSE
+223 E

-314 EQSLQAENLVKIMPA
+314 EQSLQ
-329 EIPPTA
+329 
-335 EKISPEQSLQVLA
+335 
-348 NIKTEK
+348 
-354 SLQVVANTKTEKSL
+354 VVANTKTEKSL

-404 EKVPILTTEKLK
+404 EKVSI
-416 AVESL
+416 
-421 KVVDNIKTSETLQTK
+421 
-436 TAEVLEVGVKSKMTA
+436 
-451 GLQMTDVENLSD
+451 
-463 SAEKVSLLPT
+463 LPT

-504 GVKSKMTAGLQ
+504 GVK
-515 MTDVENLSDSAEK
+515 
-528 VSLLPT
+528 
-534 EKLKAAESLKVA
+534 
-546 DSIKTSETLSNEKLK
+546 
-561 ATESLKVVDSIKT
+561 
-574 SETLQS
+574 
-580 KTAEVFE
+580 
-587 GGVKEKTTAGLQTA
+587 EKTTAGLQTA
-601 EKLKVTEEFEGGV
+601 EKFKVTEEFEGGV

-689 NPSNGNLR
+689 NSPNGNLR
-697 SAELPFNMEQ
+697 SADLPFNMEQ

-761 ESGFDSLRSRF
+761 ESGFDSLRSKF

-793 KYGGDRKYAEFD
+793 KYGGNRKYAEFD

>member
-18 ISDELGVDSGEMGE
+18 ISDELGLDSGEMGE

-41 EILAEHPLD
+41 EILAEQPLD

-57 LEEDSLTASLASS
+57 LEEDSLTAPLASS

-106 ETHTARL
+106 ETYTARS
-113 KVLNKSEPFP
+113 KVLNKSEPFT
-123 QELIGILDPRV
+123 QELIEVLDPRV
-134 VSDENTFQNLP
+134 VSDENTFKNLP

-161 DLENQESLLQTVFH
+161 DLENPESLLQTVFH

-188 DDLQSVMQKNKNLLV
+188 DDLQTVMQKNRNLPVHLE
-203 QSKEDTE
+203 EDTE
-210 YSVLQKILHQVKL
+210 YSVLQKILHQVKP
-223 PEEGTEFSE
+223 PEEGAEFSE

-253 SVVQGPEPVQ
+253 SVVQGSEPVQ

-269 LQKELQT
+269 LQKEIQT

-289 TKPVAENLVKIM
+289 TKPVAENLVKIL
-301 PAEIPPAAEKISP
+301 PAEIPPASEKISP
-314 EQSLQAENLVKIMPA
+314 EQ
-329 EIPPTA
+329 
-335 EKISPEQSLQVLA
+335 
-348 NIKTEK
+348 

-368 LAADNFKEAEE
+368 LTADNFKEAEE

-394 TDVENLSDSA
+394 TDVS
-404 EKVPILTTEKLK
+404 
-416 AVESL
+416 
-421 KVVDNIKTSETLQTK
+421 KT
-436 TAEVLEVGVKSKMTA
+436 TA

-528 VSLLPT
+528 VSILPT
-534 EKLKAAESLKVA
+534 EKLKAAGSLKVA
-546 DSIKTSETLSNEKLK
+546 
-561 ATESLKVVDSIKT
+561 DSIKT

-580 KTAEVFE
+580 KTAEVLE

-601 EKLKVTEEFEGGV
+601 EKFKVTEEFEGGV

-644 FRSLTSKETQLSSNV
+644 FRSLTSKDTQLYSNV

-697 SAELPFNMEQ
+697 SADLPFNMEQ

-761 ESGFDSLRSRF
+761 ESGFDSLRSKF

>member
-106 ETHTARL
+106 ETHTARS

-123 QELIGILDPRV
+123 QELIEVLDPRV

-161 DLENQESLLQTVFH
+161 DLENPESLLQTVFH

-188 DDLQSVMQKNKNLLV
+188 DDLQTVMQKNRNLPV
-203 QSKEDTE
+203 QSEEDTE
-210 YSVLQKILHQVKL
+210 YSVLQKILHQVKP
-223 PEEGTEFSE
+223 PEEGAEFLE

-276 VFHQGLQGNEKDA
+276 VFHQGLKGNEKDA

-314 EQSLQAENLVKIMPA
+314 EQ
-329 EIPPTA
+329 
-335 EKISPEQSLQVLA
+335 
-348 NIKTEK
+348 

-404 EKVPILTTEKLK
+404 EKVL
-416 AVESL
+416 
-421 KVVDNIKTSETLQTK
+421 
-436 TAEVLEVGVKSKMTA
+436 
-451 GLQMTDVENLSD
+451 
-463 SAEKVSLLPT
+463 LLPT
-473 EKLKAVESLK
+473 EKR
-483 VVDNIKTSETLQT
+483 
-496 KTAEVLEG
+496 
-504 GVKSKMTAGLQ
+504 
-515 MTDVENLSDSAEK
+515 
-528 VSLLPT
+528 
-534 EKLKAAESLKVA
+534 KAAESLKVA
-546 DSIKTSETLSNEKLK
+546 DSIKTSEN
-561 ATESLKVVDSIKT
+561 
-574 SETLQS
+574 LQS
-580 KTAEVFE
+580 KTAEVLE

-601 EKLKVTEEFEGGV
+601 EKFKVTEEFEGGV

-689 NPSNGNLR
+689 NSPNGNLR
-697 SAELPFNMEQ
+697 SADLPFNMEQ

-761 ESGFDSLRSRF
+761 ESGFDSLRSKF

-818 ISALEET
+818 LSALEET

>member
-32 ERMFDVTLD
+32 ERIFDVTLD

-106 ETHTARL
+106 ETHTARS
-113 KVLNKSEPFP
+113 KVLNKSEPFT
-123 QELIGILDPRV
+123 QELIEVLDPRV

-161 DLENQESLLQTVFH
+161 DLENPESLLQTVFH

-188 DDLQSVMQKNKNLLV
+188 DDLQSVMQKNRNLPVHLE
-203 QSKEDTE
+203 EDTE
-210 YSVLQKILHQVKL
+210 YSVLQKILHQVKP
-223 PEEGTEFSE
+223 PEEGAEFSE
-232 DDLQTVLQTN
+232 DNLQTVLQTN
-242 TGQQIPIKENN
+242 TGQQIPIKGNN

-289 TKPVAENLVKIM
+289 TKPVAENLAKIM

-314 EQSLQAENLVKIMPA
+314 EQ
-329 EIPPTA
+329 
-335 EKISPEQSLQVLA
+335 
-348 NIKTEK
+348 

-404 EKVPILTTEKLK
+404 EKVSILPPEKLK
-416 AVESL
+416 AAESL
-421 KVVDNIKTSETLQTK
+421 KV
-436 TAEVLEVGVKSKMTA
+436 A
-451 GLQMTDVENLSD
+451 D
-463 SAEKVSLLPT
+463 S
-473 EKLKAVESLK
+473 
-483 VVDNIKTSETLQT
+483 IKTSETLQT

-504 GVKSKMTAGLQ
+504 GVKSKMTEGLQ

-528 VSLLPT
+528 VLLLPT
-534 EKLKAAESLKVA
+534 EKRKAAESLKVA
-546 DSIKTSETLSNEKLK
+546 DSIKTSETL
-561 ATESLKVVDSIKT
+561 
-574 SETLQS
+574 QS
-580 KTAEVFE
+580 KTAEVLE
-587 GGVKEKTTAGLQTA
+587 GGVKEKTTAGIQTA
-601 EKLKVTEEFEGGV
+601 EKFKVTEEFEGGV

-689 NPSNGNLR
+689 NSPNGNLR
-697 SAELPFNMEQ
+697 SADLPFNMEQ

-761 ESGFDSLRSRF
+761 ESGFDSLRSKF

-818 ISALEET
+818 LSALEET

>member
-18 ISDELGVDSGEMGE
+18 ISDELGVNSGEMGE

-57 LEEDSLTASLASS
+57 LEENSLTASLASS
-70 ILTQNQANPEFVED
+70 ILTQNKANPEFVED
-84 IFGTA
+84 IYGTA
-89 ELSTIPAEVLDD
+89 ELSTIP
-101 NLWTE
+101 TE
-106 ETHTARL
+106 ETHTIRS

-123 QELIGILDPRV
+123 QELIEVLDPRV
-134 VSDENTFQNLP
+134 VSDENTFHNLP

-161 DLENQESLLQTVFH
+161 DLENPESLLQTVFH
-175 QAKPPE
+175 HAKPPE
-181 EGAEFSE
+181 EGAEFLE
-188 DDLQSVMQKNKNLLV
+188 NDLQSVMQKNINLPV
-203 QSKEDTE
+203 QSEEDPE
-210 YSVLQKILHQVKL
+210 YTVLQKILHQVKP
-223 PEEGTEFSE
+223 PEEGAEYSE

-242 TGQQIPIKENN
+242 TRQQIPIKENN
-253 SVVQGPEPVQ
+253 SVVLGPEPIK

-276 VFHQGLQGNEKDA
+276 VFHQGLQGNEKDS
-289 TKPVAENLVKIM
+289 TKPVAEKLVKIM
-301 PAEIPPAAEKISP
+301 PVEIPSAEEKISP
-314 EQSLQAENLVKIMPA
+314 EK
-329 EIPPTA
+329 
-335 EKISPEQSLQVLA
+335 SP
-348 NIKTEK
+348 
-354 SLQVVANTKTEKSL
+354 QVVAN
-368 LAADNFKEAEE
+368 NFKEVEE
-379 FEGGVKSKTTAGLQM
+379 FEDGVKSKTTAGLQM
-394 TDVENLSDSA
+394 TDVDNL
-404 EKVPILTTEKLK
+404 
-416 AVESL
+416 
-421 KVVDNIKTSETLQTK
+421 N
-436 TAEVLEVGVKSKMTA
+436 
-451 GLQMTDVENLSD
+451 N
-463 SAEKVSLLPT
+463 
-473 EKLKAVESLK
+473 
-483 VVDNIKTSETLQT
+483 
-496 KTAEVLEG
+496 
-504 GVKSKMTAGLQ
+504 
-515 MTDVENLSDSAEK
+515 SAEK

-534 EKLKAAESLKVA
+534 EKLKAAESLKVV
-546 DSIKTSETLSNEKLK
+546 DNIKTSETLQSKTAELLEGGVKAIKTAGLQMTDVDNLSDSTEKVSLLPTEKLK
-561 ATESLKVVDSIKT
+561 AAESLKVVDSIKT

-580 KTAEVFE
+580 KTADSLKVVDSIKTSETLQSKTAELLE
-587 GGVKEKTTAGLQTA
+587 GGVKEKTTAGLQNA
-601 EKLKVTEEFEGGV
+601 EKFKVTEEFESGV
-614 KEKATAGLQM
+614 KEKTTAAGLQM

-644 FRSLTSKETQLSSNV
+644 FRSLNSKDTQFTSNV
-659 KSPVDSV
+659 KSPVDSI

-689 NPSNGNLR
+689 NPPNSNLR
-697 SAELPFNMEQ
+697 SADLPFNMEQ

-761 ESGFDSLRSRF
+761 ESGFDSLRSKF

-779 KDLALNVDINERDS
+779 QDLALNVDINERDS
-793 KYGGDRKYAEFD
+793 KYGGNRKDSEFD

-818 ISALEET
+818 LSALEET

>member
-32 ERMFDVTLD
+32 ERMFDVTLG

-57 LEEDSLTASLASS
+57 LEEDSLTAPLASS

-106 ETHTARL
+106 ETHTARS

-123 QELIGILDPRV
+123 QELIEVLDPRV

-161 DLENQESLLQTVFH
+161 DLENPESLLQTVFH

-188 DDLQSVMQKNKNLLV
+188 DDLQSVMQKNRNLPV
-203 QSKEDTE
+203 QSEEDTE
-210 YSVLQKILHQVKL
+210 YSVLQKILHQVKP
-223 PEEGTEFSE
+223 PEEGAEFSE

-276 VFHQGLQGNEKDA
+276 VFHQGLQGNGKDA

-314 EQSLQAENLVKIMPA
+314 EQ
-329 EIPPTA
+329 
-335 EKISPEQSLQVLA
+335 
-348 NIKTEK
+348 

-379 FEGGVKSKTTAGLQM
+379 FEGGVKSKT
-394 TDVENLSDSA
+394 
-404 EKVPILTTEKLK
+404 
-416 AVESL
+416 
-421 KVVDNIKTSETLQTK
+421 
-436 TAEVLEVGVKSKMTA
+436 TA

-504 GVKSKMTAGLQ
+504 GVK
-515 MTDVENLSDSAEK
+515 
-528 VSLLPT
+528 
-534 EKLKAAESLKVA
+534 
-546 DSIKTSETLSNEKLK
+546 
-561 ATESLKVVDSIKT
+561 
-574 SETLQS
+574 
-580 KTAEVFE
+580 
-587 GGVKEKTTAGLQTA
+587 EKTTAGLQTA
-601 EKLKVTEEFEGGV
+601 EKFKVTEEFEGGV

-689 NPSNGNLR
+689 NSPNGNLR
-697 SAELPFNMEQ
+697 SADLPFNMEQ

-761 ESGFDSLRSRF
+761 ESGFDSLRSKF

>member
-32 ERMFDVTLD
+32 ERMVDVTLD
-41 EILAEHPLD
+41 EILAEQPLD
-50 ESLLEGL
+50 ERMLEGL
-57 LEEDSLTASLASS
+57 LEEDSLSAPLASS

-106 ETHTARL
+106 ETYTARS
-113 KVLNKSEPFP
+113 KVLNKSEPFT
-123 QELIGILDPRV
+123 QELIEVLDPRV

-161 DLENQESLLQTVFH
+161 DLENPESLLQTVFH

-188 DDLQSVMQKNKNLLV
+188 DDLQSVMQKNRNLPV
-203 QSKEDTE
+203 QSEEDTE
-210 YSVLQKILHQVKL
+210 YSVLQKILHQVKP
-223 PEEGTEFSE
+223 PEEGAEFLE

-263 ENLEGL
+263 QNLEGL

-276 VFHQGLQGNEKDA
+276 VFHQGLQGNGKDA

-314 EQSLQAENLVKIMPA
+314 EQSLQAENLVKIMPT
-329 EIPPTA
+329 EIPPAA
-335 EKISPEQSLQVLA
+335 EKISPEQ
-348 NIKTEK
+348 

-379 FEGGVKSKTTAGLQM
+379 FEGGVKSKT
-394 TDVENLSDSA
+394 
-404 EKVPILTTEKLK
+404 I
-416 AVESL
+416 
-421 KVVDNIKTSETLQTK
+421 
-436 TAEVLEVGVKSKMTA
+436 
-451 GLQMTDVENLSD
+451 
-463 SAEKVSLLPT
+463 
-473 EKLKAVESLK
+473 
-483 VVDNIKTSETLQT
+483 
-496 KTAEVLEG
+496 
-504 GVKSKMTAGLQ
+504 AGLQ

-546 DSIKTSETLSNEKLK
+546 DSIKTSETLQ
-561 ATESLKVVDSIKT
+561 T
-574 SETLQS
+574 
-580 KTAEVFE
+580 KTAEVLE

-601 EKLKVTEEFEGGV
+601 EKFKVTEEFEGGV

-689 NPSNGNLR
+689 NSPNGNLR
-697 SAELPFNMEQ
+697 SADLPFNMEQ

-818 ISALEET
+818 LSALEET

>member
-1 MEAIGQK
+1 MHLFFP
-8 AVLSSTDEVI
+8 V
-18 ISDELGVDSGEMGE
+18 
-32 ERMFDVTLD
+32 
-41 EILAEHPLD
+41 H
-50 ESLLEGL
+50 LE
-57 LEEDSLTASLASS
+57 
-70 ILTQNQANPEFVED
+70 
-84 IFGTA
+84 
-89 ELSTIPAEVLDD
+89 
-101 NLWTE
+101 
-106 ETHTARL
+106 
-113 KVLNKSEPFP
+113 
-123 QELIGILDPRV
+123 
-134 VSDENTFQNLP
+134 
-145 SQGVA
+145 
-150 ETGLQSILQES
+150 
-161 DLENQESLLQTVFH
+161 
-175 QAKPPE
+175 
-181 EGAEFSE
+181 
-188 DDLQSVMQKNKNLLV
+188 
-203 QSKEDTE
+203 EDTE
-210 YSVLQKILHQVKL
+210 YSVLQKILHQVKP
-223 PEEGTEFSE
+223 PEEGAEFLE

-314 EQSLQAENLVKIMPA
+314 EQSLQ
-329 EIPPTA
+329 
-335 EKISPEQSLQVLA
+335 
-348 NIKTEK
+348 
-354 SLQVVANTKTEKSL
+354 VVANTKTEKSL

-404 EKVPILTTEKLK
+404 EKVSI
-416 AVESL
+416 
-421 KVVDNIKTSETLQTK
+421 
-436 TAEVLEVGVKSKMTA
+436 
-451 GLQMTDVENLSD
+451 
-463 SAEKVSLLPT
+463 
-473 EKLKAVESLK
+473 
-483 VVDNIKTSETLQT
+483 
-496 KTAEVLEG
+496 
-504 GVKSKMTAGLQ
+504 
-515 MTDVENLSDSAEK
+515 
-528 VSLLPT
+528 LPT

-546 DSIKTSETLSNEKLK
+546 DSIKTSETL
-561 ATESLKVVDSIKT
+561 
-574 SETLQS
+574 QS
-580 KTAEVFE
+580 KTAEVLE

-601 EKLKVTEEFEGGV
+601 EKFKVTEEFEGGV

-689 NPSNGNLR
+689 NSPNGNLR
-697 SAELPFNMEQ
+697 SADLPFNMEQ

-761 ESGFDSLRSRF
+761 ESGFDSLRSKF

-818 ISALEET
+818 IPALEET

>member
-1 MEAIGQK
+1 
-8 AVLSSTDEVI
+8 
-18 ISDELGVDSGEMGE
+18 
-32 ERMFDVTLD
+32 
-41 EILAEHPLD
+41 
-50 ESLLEGL
+50 
-57 LEEDSLTASLASS
+57 
-70 ILTQNQANPEFVED
+70 
-84 IFGTA
+84 
-89 ELSTIPAEVLDD
+89 
-101 NLWTE
+101 
-106 ETHTARL
+106 
-113 KVLNKSEPFP
+113 
-123 QELIGILDPRV
+123 
-134 VSDENTFQNLP
+134 
-145 SQGVA
+145 
-150 ETGLQSILQES
+150 
-161 DLENQESLLQTVFH
+161 
-175 QAKPPE
+175 
-181 EGAEFSE
+181 
-188 DDLQSVMQKNKNLLV
+188 
-203 QSKEDTE
+203 
-210 YSVLQKILHQVKL
+210 
-223 PEEGTEFSE
+223 
-232 DDLQTVLQTN
+232 
-242 TGQQIPIKENN
+242 
-253 SVVQGPEPVQ
+253 
-263 ENLEGL
+263 
-269 LQKELQT
+269 LQT

-289 TKPVAENLVKIM
+289 TKQVAENLVKIL
-301 PAEIPPAAEKISP
+301 PAEIPPAAESISP
-314 EQSLQAENLVKIMPA
+314 EQNLQAENLVKIMPA
-329 EIPPTA
+329 EILPAA
-335 EKISPEQSLQVLA
+335 EKIRPEQSLQVL
-348 NIKTEK
+348 
-354 SLQVVANTKTEKSL
+354 ANTKTEKSL

-394 TDVENLSDSA
+394 TDVEDLSDSA
-404 EKVPILTTEKLK
+404 EKVSLLPTEKMK

-421 KVVDNIKTSETLQTK
+421 KVVDNIKTSETLQ
-436 TAEVLEVGVKSKMTA
+436 S
-451 GLQMTDVENLSD
+451 
-463 SAEKVSLLPT
+463 
-473 EKLKAVESLK
+473 
-483 VVDNIKTSETLQT
+483 

-534 EKLKAAESLKVA
+534 EKLKATESLKVA
-546 DSIKTSETLSNEKLK
+546 
-561 ATESLKVVDSIKT
+561 DSIKT

-644 FRSLTSKETQLSSNV
+644 FRSLTSKDTQLSSNV
-659 KSPVDSV
+659 KSPADSV

-697 SAELPFNMEQ
+697 SADLPFNMEQ

-761 ESGFDSLRSRF
+761 ESGFDSLRSKF

-779 KDLALNVDINERDS
+779 QDLALNVDINERDS
-793 KYGGDRKYAEFD
+793 KYGGNRKDAEFD

>member
-18 ISDELGVDSGEMGE
+18 ISDELGVNSGEMGE
-32 ERMFDVTLD
+32 ERIFDVTLD

-106 ETHTARL
+106 ETYTARS
-113 KVLNKSEPFP
+113 KVLNKSEPFT
-123 QELIGILDPRV
+123 QELIEVLDPRV

-161 DLENQESLLQTVFH
+161 DLENPESLLQTVFH
-175 QAKPPE
+175 QAKPQE

-188 DDLQSVMQKNKNLLV
+188 DDLESVMQKNRNLPV
-203 QSKEDTE
+203 QSEEDTE
-210 YSVLQKILHQVKL
+210 YSVLQKILHQVKP
-223 PEEGTEFSE
+223 PEEGAEFLE

-276 VFHQGLQGNEKDA
+276 VFHQGLKGNEKDA

-314 EQSLQAENLVKIMPA
+314 EQSLQ
-329 EIPPTA
+329 
-335 EKISPEQSLQVLA
+335 
-348 NIKTEK
+348 
-354 SLQVVANTKTEKSL
+354 VVANTKTEKSL

-379 FEGGVKSKTTAGLQM
+379 FEGGVKSKT
-394 TDVENLSDSA
+394 
-404 EKVPILTTEKLK
+404 I
-416 AVESL
+416 
-421 KVVDNIKTSETLQTK
+421 
-436 TAEVLEVGVKSKMTA
+436 A

-463 SAEKVSLLPT
+463 SAEKVSILPT

-483 VVDNIKTSETLQT
+483 VVDNIKTSETLQS

-504 GVKSKMTAGLQ
+504 GVK
-515 MTDVENLSDSAEK
+515 
-528 VSLLPT
+528 
-534 EKLKAAESLKVA
+534 
-546 DSIKTSETLSNEKLK
+546 
-561 ATESLKVVDSIKT
+561 
-574 SETLQS
+574 
-580 KTAEVFE
+580 
-587 GGVKEKTTAGLQTA
+587 EKTRSGIQTA
-601 EKLKVTEEFEGGV
+601 EKFKVTEEFEGGV

-689 NPSNGNLR
+689 NSPNGNLR
-697 SAELPFNMEQ
+697 SADLPFNMEQ

-761 ESGFDSLRSRF
+761 ESGFDSLRSKF